1 MSDEIPFP
9 EESDEQTDFDAFRR
23 EALFIFDTEMYRR
36 MGVSEKVGRVAVR
49 ELEKRQVFPA
59 RDPLFG
65 NKRYWPAVRAFLNAR
80 AGIDPDPPK
89 KRVGPDE

>member
-1 MSDEIPFP
+1 MPDEIPLH
-9 EESDEQTDFDAFRR
+9 EDADDLTNLR
-23 EALFIFDTEMYRR
+23 EGLFIFDTEMYRR

-65 NKRYWPAVRAFLNAR
+65 NKRYWPAVRAFLDAR
-80 AGIDPDPPK
+80 AGVGAAPPK
-89 KRVGPDE
+89 KRASQDE